1 MSARQRSGAV
11 GSDRRTVLLS
21 GLAGAGIADRAGCRD
36 GGRRPR
42 RAPGR
47 RRVADGPAPAP
58 APASS
63 PSPCPRPD
71 AHAVARPTGFRGA
84 HQNGILEP
92 PPAHATLVALD
103 LVPGADAGTVRRLLT
118 VWTDDIERLTSGRG
132 TLTDLEPELA
142 RVTAQ
147 LTVTVGVGR
156 SVVDLA
162 AAPVPDWLGPLP
174 ALPIDRLE
182 ERWSGGDLL
191 LQICAT
197 SPTTVAHAQRRLLAG
212 VADLA
217 RVRWVQRGF
226 REPHEGPGVPM
237 RNLFGQVD
245 GTVQPDVAGVDADLL
260 WVGDEGPS
268 WLRGGSSVVV
278 RRIAMDLDAWDRAD
292 RLSRENAM
300 GRRLD
305 TGAPVTGTDL
315 QAAPDL
321 DAVDALGFHVIDDAS
336 HLRRAHATA
345 PHERFLRR
353 PYSYDDPPKGGETS
367 ASGLVFIAFQADPV
381 RQFLPVQRR
390 LAEVDLLNLWTT
402 PVGSAV
408 FAVLPGAAPG
418 EILGEALLT

>member
-1 MSARQRSGAV
+1 MTSPRQDRAL

-21 GLAGAGIADRAGCRD
+21 GLAGAGLAAGAAVTTVVGARAAAPPAAPATEPASTSA
-36 GGRRPR
+36 PR
-42 RAPGR
+42 
-47 RRVADGPAPAP
+47 PAPDGAG
-58 APASS
+58 
-63 PSPCPRPD
+63 
-71 AHAVARPTGFRGA
+71 AVARPAGFRGA
-84 HQNGILEP
+84 HQAGILEP

-103 LVPGADAGTVRRLLT
+103 LVPGADAGAVRRLLT

-142 RVTAQ
+142 AVTAQ
-147 LTVTVGVGR
+147 LTVTIGIGR
-156 SVVDLA
+156 AVVDLA
-162 AAPVPDWLGPLP
+162 GAPVPDWLVPLP

-226 REPHEGPGVPM
+226 REPHEGTGVPM

-245 GTVQPDVAGVDADLL
+245 GTVQPDVAGVDGALL
-260 WVGDEGPS
+260 WVGEQAPA
-268 WLRGGSSVVV
+268 WLRGGTSVVV

-292 RLSRENAM
+292 RLSRENAI

-305 TGAPVTGTDL
+305 TGAPVTGGSVDD
-315 QAAPDL
+315 APDL
-321 DAVDALGFHVIDDAS
+321 EAVDELGFHRVDDAA
-336 HLRRAHATA
+336 HIRRAHATA

-353 PYSYDDPPKGGETS
+353 PYSYDDPPEGGATS
-367 ASGLVFIAFQADPV
+367 SSGLVFIAYQADPV
-381 RQFLPVQRR
+381 LQFLPVQRR

-402 PVGSAV
+402 PIGSAV

-418 EILGEALLT
+418 EILGQALLA

>member
-1 MSARQRSGAV
+1 MSAPERDPAARA
-11 GSDRRTVLLS
+11 DRRTVLWS
-21 GLAGAGIADRAGCRD
+21 GLAGAG
-36 GGRRPR
+36 
-42 RAPGR
+42 
-47 RRVADGPAPAP
+47 VATGLAAATVVGARTVPPPAPAP
-58 APASS
+58 GATPGSAAASP
-63 PSPCPRPD
+63 PSSTAD
-71 AHAVARPTGFRGA
+71 ARAIARPAGFRGA
-84 HQNGILEP
+84 HQAGILEA

-103 LVPGADAGTVRRLLT
+103 LVPDADAETVRRLLT

-142 RVTAQ
+142 TVTAR

-156 SVVDLA
+156 AVVELA
-162 AAPVPDWLGPLP
+162 GGAVPDWLAPLP
-174 ALPIDRLE
+174 AFPIDRLE
-182 ERWSGGDLL
+182 ERWSGGDLF

-197 SPTTVAHAQRRLLAG
+197 SPTTVAHAQRRLLVG

-217 RVRWVQRGF
+217 KVRWVQRGF
-226 REPHEGPGVPM
+226 REPHEGSGVPM

-245 GTVQPDVAGVDADLL
+245 GTVQPDVAGVDAALL
-260 WVGDEGPS
+260 WAGDGGPA
-268 WLRGGSSVVV
+268 WLRGGTSVVV

-292 RLSRENAM
+292 RLSRENAL

-305 TGAPVTGTDL
+305 TGAPVTGTSPQDV
-315 QAAPDL
+315 PDL
-321 DAVDALGFHVIDDAS
+321 EAVDALGFHAIDDAS

-353 PYSYDDPPKGGETS
+353 PYSYDDPPTGGATS
-367 ASGLVFIAFQADPV
+367 SSGLVFIAFQADPV

-408 FAVLPGAAPG
+408 FAVLPGAARG